1 VWAFRID
8 KYVVICYSCAV
19 REHHAGITIRKVSIY
34 QEAAMG
40 GKLAVVVGGGPAPG
54 INGVISA
61 VTFEAVKQ
69 GLGVIG
75 VHDGFKW
82 LSKGDTT
89 HTTNLGNGEISRIQL
104 RGGSIIGTSR
114 DNPTKSPEKMANV
127 IKALTSL
134 GVTYLVT
141 IGGDDTAY
149 TSTRVEQ
156 EAQGRIAVCH
166 VPKTIDN
173 DLPLPHGV
181 PTFGFETAR
190 SLGTQLVENLMEDAR
205 TASRWYFVIAMGR
218 SAGHLALGMGMG
230 AGATLTLIPE
240 ELGNKISLSKVIAI
254 LEGAIIKRLSNGRS
268 HGVAVIAEGVATRFD
283 PEELTFLK
291 DVPRDD
297 HGNIRLA
304 EIPLGDML
312 KQRVMTGLESVG
324 LKTTII
330 AKDIGYELRCHPP
343 ISYDREYTR
352 YLGYSAVKFLIS
364 GGSGAM
370 IMLKDGVCLPI
381 KFADLLDP
389 KTGKTRIRTI
399 DINSDDY
406 HMARRYMIRLE
417 KEDLAGEA
425 LKKLAATAKMTAED
439 FVKRYSVAVG

>member
-1 VWAFRID
+1 MA
-8 KYVVICYSCAV
+8 
-19 REHHAGITIRKVSIY
+19 
-34 QEAAMG
+34 

-61 VTFEAVKQ
+61 VTFEALKHSLEVV
-69 GLGVIG
+69 GIF
-75 VHDGFKW
+75 DGFKW
-82 LSKGDTT
+82 LSKGDTN
-89 HTTNLGNGEISRIQL
+89 HTLNLGNGEISRIHL

-127 IKALTSL
+127 IKALT
-134 GVTYLVT
+134 GVGVKYLVT

-149 TSTRVEQ
+149 TATRVEQ
-156 EAQGRIAVCH
+156 EAGGKIAVCH

-205 TASRWYFVIAMGR
+205 TAGRWYFVVAMGR

-240 ELGNKISLSKVIAI
+240 ELGNKISLNKVVAI
-254 LEGAIIKRLSNGRS
+254 LEGAIIKRLSYGRN
-268 HGVAVIAEGVATRFD
+268 HGVAIIAEGVATRFD
-283 PEELTFLK
+283 QEELTFLK

-312 KQRVMTGLESVG
+312 KQRVSAGLDSLG

-352 YLGYSAVKFLIS
+352 YLGYSAVKFLTS
-364 GGSGAM
+364 GGTGAM
-370 IMLKDGVCLPI
+370 IMLKDGKSLPI
-381 KFADLLDP
+381 KFSDLLDP
-389 KTGKTRIRTI
+389 KTGKTKIRTV

-406 HMARRYMIRLE
+406 LMARRYMIRLE
-417 KEDLAGEA
+417 KEDLAGDA
-425 LKKLAATAKMTAED
+425 MNKLASTAKLASED
-439 FVKRYSVAVG
+439 FRKRYGIAVD

>member
-1 VWAFRID
+1 
-8 KYVVICYSCAV
+8 
-19 REHHAGITIRKVSIY
+19 
-34 QEAAMG
+34 MG

-61 VTFEAVKQ
+61 VTFEALKHDLEVV
-69 GLGVIG
+69 GIF
-75 VHDGFKW
+75 DGFKW
-82 LSKGDTT
+82 LSKGDSN
-89 HTTNLGNGEISRIQL
+89 HTLNLRNGEISRIHL

-127 IKALTSL
+127 IKALT
-134 GVTYLVT
+134 GVGVKYLVT

-149 TSTRVEQ
+149 TATRVEQ
-156 EAQGRIAVCH
+156 EAGGKISVCH

-218 SAGHLALGMGMG
+218 SAGHLALGIGMG
-230 AGATLTLIPE
+230 AGATLTLI
-240 ELGNKISLSKVIAI
+240 
-254 LEGAIIKRLSNGRS
+254 LEGAIIKRLSYGRS

-304 EIPLGDML
+304 EIPIGDML
-312 KQRVMTGLESVG
+312 KKKVADDLYALG

-330 AKDIGYELRCHPP
+330 AKDIGYELRCQPP

-352 YLGYSAVKFLIS
+352 YLGFSAVKFVVN

-370 IMLKDGVCLPI
+370 IMLKDGKSIPI
-381 KFADLLDP
+381 KFADLIDP
-389 KTGKTRIRTI
+389 KTKKTKIRTVEI
-399 DINSDDY
+399 DSDDY

-417 KEDLAGEA
+417 KEDLQGEM
-425 LKKLAATAKMTAED
+425 LQKMAAAVKM
-439 FVKRYSVAVG
+439 KP

>member
-1 VWAFRID
+1 
-8 KYVVICYSCAV
+8 
-19 REHHAGITIRKVSIY
+19 
-34 QEAAMG
+34 MG
-40 GKLAVVVGGGPAPG
+40 QKLAVVVGGGPAPG

-69 GLGVIG
+69 GLEVIG
-75 VHDGFKW
+75 IYDGFKW
-82 LSKGDTT
+82 LSKGDSSRTIK
-89 HTTNLGNGEISRIQL
+89 LSNGEISRIHL
-104 RGGSIIGTSR
+104 RGGSIIGTAR
-114 DNPTKSPEKMANV
+114 DNPTKSPEKMANTV
-127 IKALTSL
+127 KALNAL
-134 GVTYLVT
+134 GIKYLVT

-149 TSTRVEQ
+149 TATRVEQ
-156 EAQGRIAVCH
+156 EAGGNICVCH

-190 SLGTQLVENLMEDAR
+190 MLGTQLVENIMEDAR
-205 TASRWYFVIAMGR
+205 TAGRWYFIIAMGR

-240 ELGNKISLSKVIAI
+240 ELGNKISLNKVVSI
-254 LEGAIIKRLSNGRS
+254 LSGAIIKRLAGGRN
-268 HGVAVIAEGVATRFD
+268 HGVAVIAEGVATRLD

-304 EIPLGDML
+304 EIPIGDML
-312 KQRVMTGLESVG
+312 KQKVAADLDSIG

-330 AKDIGYELRCHPP
+330 AKDIGYELRCQPP

-352 YLGYSAVKFLIS
+352 YLGYSAVQFLV
-364 GGSGAM
+364 GGGTGAM
-370 IMLKDGVCLPI
+370 IMLKDGKCLPI

-389 KTGKTRIRTI
+389 KTGKTRIRTV
-399 DINSDDY
+399 DTKADDY
-406 HMARRYMIRLE
+406 LMARRYMIRIE
-417 KEDLAGEA
+417 KEDLEGEA
-425 LKKLAATAKMTAED
+425 LKKLAATAKMSADE
-439 FVKRYSVAVG
+439 FRKKFCICLG

>member
-1 VWAFRID
+1 
-8 KYVVICYSCAV
+8 
-19 REHHAGITIRKVSIY
+19 
-34 QEAAMG
+34 MG

-61 VTFEAVKQ
+61 VTFEALKQ
-69 GLGVIG
+69 GLSVIG
-75 VHDGFKW
+75 MHDGFKW
-82 LSKGDTT
+82 LSKGDTS
-89 HTTNLGNGEISRIQL
+89 HTTNLGKDEISRIHL

-141 IGGDDTAY
+141 IGGDDTAF

-218 SAGHLALGMGMG
+218 SAGHLALGMGLG

-240 ELGNKISLSKVIAI
+240 ELGNKISLNKVIAI
-254 LEGAIIKRLSNGRS
+254 LEGAIIKRLAYGKS

-312 KQRVMTGLESVG
+312 KQRVMAGLDSLG

-330 AKDIGYELRCHPP
+330 SKDIGYELRCHPP
-343 ISYDREYTR
+343 ISYDREYTC
-352 YLGYSAVKFLIS
+352 YLGYSAVKFLTS
-364 GGSGAM
+364 GGTGAM

-389 KTGKTRIRTI
+389 KTGKTRIRTV

-406 HMARRYMIRLE
+406 LMARRYMIQLE
-417 KEDLAGEA
+417 KDDLEGEP
-425 LKKLAATAKMTAED
+425 LKKLAATAKMTEQE
-439 FVKRYSVAVG
+439 FVKRFSVAVG

>member
-1 VWAFRID
+1 MA
-8 KYVVICYSCAV
+8 
-19 REHHAGITIRKVSIY
+19 
-34 QEAAMG
+34 
-40 GKLAVVVGGGPAPG
+40 GKLAIVVGGGPAPG

-61 VTFEAVKQ
+61 VTYEAVKQ

-82 LSKGDTT
+82 LSKGDTN
-89 HTTNLGNGEISRIQL
+89 HVMQLGNADISRIHL

-114 DNPTKSPEKMANV
+114 ENPTKNPEKMANV
-127 IKALTSL
+127 IKALTAL
-134 GVTYLVT
+134 GVKYLVT
-141 IGGDDTAY
+141 IGGDDTAF
-149 TSTRVEQ
+149 TATRVEQ
-156 EAQGRIAVCH
+156 EAHGAISVCH

-173 DLPLPHGV
+173 DLPLPYGV

-190 SLGTQLVENLMEDAR
+190 SLGAQLVENIMEDAR
-205 TASRWYFVIAMGR
+205 TAGRWYFIIAMGR

-240 ELGNKISLSKVIAI
+240 ELGNKISLNKVVSI
-254 LEGAIIKRLSNGRS
+254 LEGAIIKRLAYGRN

-283 PEELTFLK
+283 TEELTFLK

-304 EIPLGDML
+304 EIPIGDML
-312 KQRVMTGLESVG
+312 KKHVSASLETVG
-324 LKTTII
+324 VKTTII

-343 ISYDREYTR
+343 LSSDREYTR
-352 YLGYSAVKFLIS
+352 YLGFSAVRFLVG

-370 IMLKDGVCLPI
+370 IMLKDGVCHPI

-389 KTGKTRIRTI
+389 KTGKTRIRTV

-417 KEDLAGEA
+417 QEDLEGEA
-425 LKKLAATAKMTAED
+425 LAKLALVTNLSPED
-439 FVKRYSVAVG
+439 FKKRYCIAV

>member
-1 VWAFRID
+1 M
-8 KYVVICYSCAV
+8 
-19 REHHAGITIRKVSIY
+19 E
-34 QEAAMG
+34 

-82 LSKGDTT
+82 LSKGDIS
-89 HTTNLGNGEISRIQL
+89 HTTILNNSEISRIHL

-114 DNPTKSPEKMANV
+114 DNPTKSPEKMENV

-134 GVTYLVT
+134 GVKYLVT

-240 ELGNKISLSKVIAI
+240 ELGNKISPNKVIAI
-254 LEGAIIKRLSNGRS
+254 LEGAIIKRLSYGRN

-283 PEELTFLK
+283 AEELTFLK
-291 DVPRDD
+291 DTPKDD

-304 EIPLGDML
+304 EIPLGDIL
-312 KQRVMTGLESVG
+312 KQRVMAGLDSLG
-324 LKTTII
+324 LKTTVI

-343 ISYDREYTR
+343 NSFDREYTR
-352 YLGYSAVKFLIS
+352 YLGYSAVKFLVS

-381 KFADLLDP
+381 KFANLLDS
-389 KTGKTRIRTI
+389 KTGKTKIRTI
-399 DINSDDY
+399 DVNSDDY
-406 HMARRYMIRLE
+406 HMARRYMLRLE
-417 KEDLAGEA
+417 KEDMEGEA
-425 LKKLAATAKMTAED
+425 LKKLAATAKMATED
-439 FVKRYSVAVG
+439 FVKRYSAAVG

>member
-1 VWAFRID
+1 
-8 KYVVICYSCAV
+8 
-19 REHHAGITIRKVSIY
+19 
-34 QEAAMG
+34 MG

-61 VTFEAVKQ
+61 VTYEAIKQ
-69 GLGVIG
+69 GLEVVG

-82 LSKGDTT
+82 LSKGDTG
-89 HTTNLGNGEISRIQL
+89 HTTNLGNGEISRIHL

-114 DNPTKSPEKMANV
+114 ENPTKSPEKMANV
-127 IKALTSL
+127 IKALTGL
-134 GVTYLVT
+134 GVKYLVT

-149 TSTRVEQ
+149 TATRVEQ
-156 EAQGRIAVCH
+156 EAGGRIAVCH

-205 TASRWYFVIAMGR
+205 TAARWYFIIAMGR

-240 ELGNKISLSKVIAI
+240 EFGSKISLTKVVSV
-254 LEGAIIKRLSNGRS
+254 LEGAIIKRLSSGRN

-291 DVPRDD
+291 DVPRDE

-304 EIPLGDML
+304 EIPIGDML
-312 KQRVMTGLESVG
+312 KQRVSADLDSIG

-352 YLGYSAVKFLIS
+352 YLGYSAVKFLVS

-370 IMLKDGVCLPI
+370 IMLKDGVSLPI
-381 KFADLLDP
+381 KFTDLVDP
-389 KTGKTRIRTI
+389 KTGKTRIRTV

-417 KEDLAGEA
+417 KEDMEGEA
-425 LKKLAATAKMTAED
+425 LKKVAAAAKMQPED
-439 FVKRYSVAVG
+439 FKKRFSVAVG

>member
-1 VWAFRID
+1 
-8 KYVVICYSCAV
+8 
-19 REHHAGITIRKVSIY
+19 
-34 QEAAMG
+34 MG
-40 GKLAVVVGGGPAPG
+40 EKLAVVIGGGPAPG

-69 GLGVIG
+69 GLDVIG
-75 VHDGFKW
+75 IYDGFKW
-82 LSKGDTT
+82 LGKGDASQVRA
-89 HTTNLGNGEISRIQL
+89 LGNDEISRIHL
-104 RGGSIIGTSR
+104 RGGSILRTSR

-127 IKALTSL
+127 VKALNQL
-134 GVTYLVT
+134 GVRYLVT
-141 IGGDDTAY
+141 IGGDDTAF
-149 TSTRVEQ
+149 TATRVEQ
-156 EAQGRIAVCH
+156 EAGGKISVCH

-173 DLPLPHGV
+173 DLPLPYGV

-190 SLGTQLVENLMEDAR
+190 QLGTQLVENIMEDAR
-205 TASRWYFVIAMGR
+205 TAGRWYFVIAMGR

-240 ELGNKISLSKVIAI
+240 ELGNKISLNKVVAI
-254 LEGAIIKRLSNGRS
+254 LSGAIIKRFAAGKN

-312 KQRVMTGLESVG
+312 KQRVTADLDSLG

-330 AKDIGYELRCHPP
+330 AKDIGYELRCQPP
-343 ISYDREYTR
+343 ISFDREYTR
-352 YLGYSAVKFLIS
+352 YLGFTAVKFLVS

-370 IMLKDGVCLPI
+370 IMLKDGKSLPI
-381 KFADLLDP
+381 KFSDLLDP
-389 KTGKTRIRTI
+389 KTGKTRIRTV
-399 DINSDDY
+399 DTKADDY
-406 HMARRYMIRLE
+406 LMARRYMIRLE
-417 KEDLAGEA
+417 KEDMEGEK
-425 LKKLAATAKMTAED
+425 LKKLATKVKMNPED
-439 FVKRYSVAVG
+439 FRKKFGIAVE

>member
-1 VWAFRID
+1 M
-8 KYVVICYSCAV
+8 
-19 REHHAGITIRKVSIY
+19 E
-34 QEAAMG
+34 

-82 LSKGDTT
+82 LSKGDIS
-89 HTTNLGNGEISRIQL
+89 HTTILNNGEISRIHL

-114 DNPTKSPEKMANV
+114 DNPTKSPEKMGNV

-134 GVTYLVT
+134 GVKYLVT

-240 ELGNKISLSKVIAI
+240 ELGNKISLNKVIAI
-254 LEGAIIKRLSNGRS
+254 LEGAIIKRLSYGRN

-283 PEELTFLK
+283 AEELTFLK
-291 DVPRDD
+291 DAPKDD

-304 EIPLGDML
+304 EIPLGDIL
-312 KQRVMTGLESVG
+312 KQRVMAGLESLG
-324 LKTTII
+324 LKTTVI

-343 ISYDREYTR
+343 ISFDREYTR
-352 YLGYSAVKFLIS
+352 YLGYSAVKFLVS

-381 KFADLLDP
+381 EFANLLDP

-406 HMARRYMIRLE
+406 HMARRYMLRLE
-417 KEDLAGEA
+417 KEDMEGET
-425 LKKLAATAKMTAED
+425 LKKLATTAKMTTED
-439 FVKRYSVAVG
+439 FVKRYSAAVE

>member
-1 VWAFRID
+1 MA
-8 KYVVICYSCAV
+8 
-19 REHHAGITIRKVSIY
+19 
-34 QEAAMG
+34 

-61 VTFEAVKQ
+61 VTFEAIKQ
-69 GLGVIG
+69 GLEVIG

-82 LSKGDTT
+82 LSRNDTGCI
-89 HTTNLGNGEISRIQL
+89 TNLGNGEISRIHL

-134 GVTYLVT
+134 GVRYLVT

-149 TSTRVEQ
+149 TATRVEQ
-156 EAQGRIAVCH
+156 EAGGRIAVCH

-205 TASRWYFVIAMGR
+205 TASRWYFIIAMGR

-240 ELGNKISLSKVIAI
+240 ELGSKISPNKVVSI
-254 LEGAIIKRLSNGRS
+254 LEGAIIKRLSYGRN

-291 DVPRDD
+291 DVPLDD

-312 KQRVMTGLESVG
+312 KQRVAAELESAGV
-324 LKTTII
+324 KTTII

-343 ISYDREYTR
+343 LSYDREYTR
-352 YLGYSAVKFLIS
+352 YLGFSAVKFLVS

-370 IMLKDGVCLPI
+370 IMLKEGKSLPI
-381 KFADLLDP
+381 KFTDLMDP
-389 KTGKTRIRTI
+389 KTGKTRIRTV
-399 DINSDDY
+399 DVSSDDY
-406 HMARRYMIRLE
+406 LMARRYMIRLE
-417 KEDLAGEA
+417 KEDLEGEA
-425 LKKLAATAKMTAED
+425 LNKLASVTKLSPED
-439 FVKRYSVAVG
+439 FRKRYGVAVE